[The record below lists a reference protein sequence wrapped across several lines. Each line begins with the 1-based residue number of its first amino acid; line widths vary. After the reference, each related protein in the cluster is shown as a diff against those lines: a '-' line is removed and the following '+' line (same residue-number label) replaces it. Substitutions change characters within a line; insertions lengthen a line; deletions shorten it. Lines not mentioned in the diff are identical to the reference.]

1 MNDEEIYTE
10 DKSESFEINYTNN
23 KGFFLYI
30 TKNLEL
36 ISEFRLRNEN
46 EQWFKTLDS
55 LYLATFPFWKNPT
68 KIEEYKKLYLETS
81 TAFNNAAKART
92 ITIGNGYNSKI
103 LSLLRRINEL
113 VSENT
118 AHLMIRI
125 SNTDS
130 EDESFWQEV
139 MNENSK
145 V

>member
-1 MNDEEIYTE
+1 MIDEEIYTE

-36 ISEFRLRNEN
+36 ISEFRLRNEYD
-46 EQWFKTLDS
+46 QWFKTLDS
-55 LYLATFPFWKNPT
+55 LYLATFPFWKNPK
-68 KIEEYKKLYLETS
+68 KIDEYKALYIET
-81 TAFNNAAKART
+81 TNNFNNMSKARSSN
-92 ITIGNGYNSKI
+92 IGQGYNNKI
-103 LSLLRRINEL
+103 LNLLRRINEL